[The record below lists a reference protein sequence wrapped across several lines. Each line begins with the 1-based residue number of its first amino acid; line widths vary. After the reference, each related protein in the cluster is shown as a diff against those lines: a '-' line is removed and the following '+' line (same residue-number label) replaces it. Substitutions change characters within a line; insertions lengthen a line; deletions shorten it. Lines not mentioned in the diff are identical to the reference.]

1 MDAFTFLLKTA
12 VFTALL
18 IYGMQYKFDE
28 KTVETHFIEFVQ
40 GSSTTE
46 PIHKVAE
53 GARQVGTDGWS
64 KFREFIGSTGST
76 TSKKAKSESQT
87 TRKASS
93 FKWQGD
99 E

>member
-12 VFTALL
+12 IFTAAL
-18 IYGMQYKFDE
+18 IWGMQYKIED
-28 KTVETHFIEFVQ
+28 KTIERHFVEFVQ
-40 GSSTTE
+40 GSGTTE

-53 GARQVGTDGWS
+53 GARKVSSDGWT
-64 KFREFIGSTGST
+64 KFREFIGSTGEPSAD
-76 TSKKAKSESQT
+76 KAKSEPQT

-93 FKWQGD
+93 FKWQG